1 MNYICWKVFE
11 YVRRDSCR
19 GLKPCPNTILGTGSM
34 IIMQTSEPA
43 HNIMQIRVMRS
54 LCDGLSVEV
63 FVCSVIA
70 NIYEG

>member
-1 MNYICWKVFE
+1 MPE
-11 YVRRDSCR
+11 Y
-19 GLKPCPNTILGTGSM
+19 NIGTGSM
-34 IIMQTSEPA
+34 IMCVPEMQTSEPA

-70 NIYEG
+70 NIYKG